1 MDERTLY
8 LVVTGASSPRE
19 SAVDLV
25 RAARDRGWAVTVVS
39 TPMGTRFHD
48 PHELAG
54 ISGDRVRVD
63 FRPPGTGERLLPP
76 DVLLACPL
84 TFNSLN
90 KIAAGF
96 ADTMAVAVVC
106 EMLGCGVPTVC
117 VPHLNEPL
125 ARHPAVGPSV
135 QTLRAMGARVLY
147 DTDSPAEN
155 RLPPWQEVL
164 DTVDAAAGADTVGQ
178 R

>member
-8 LVVTGASSPRE
+8 LVVTGAASPHE

-25 RAARDRGWAVTVVS
+25 RSARERGWAVTVIS
-39 TPMGTRFHD
+39 SPMGTRFHD

-54 ISGDRVRVD
+54 ISGSRVRAD
-63 FRPPGTGERLLPP
+63 FRVPGTGERLLPP
-76 DVLLACPL
+76 DALLACPL

-106 EMLGCGVPTVC
+106 EMLGHGVPTVC
-117 VPHLNEPL
+117 VPNLNDPL

-135 QTLRAMGARVLY
+135 RTLRGMGAHVLY
-147 DTDSPAEN
+147 EPDSPAD
-155 RLPPWQEVL
+155 LPPWQEVL
-164 DTVDAAAGADTVGQ
+164 DAVETAAGTGASGP